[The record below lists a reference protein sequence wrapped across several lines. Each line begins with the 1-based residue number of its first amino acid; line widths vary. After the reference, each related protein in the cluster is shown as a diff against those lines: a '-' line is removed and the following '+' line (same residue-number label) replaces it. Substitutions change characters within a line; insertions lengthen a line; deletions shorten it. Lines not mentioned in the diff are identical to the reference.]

1 MSETQVRNSG
11 EQDKNLEQRSR
22 AVPVPARAQES
33 AAEGEGLLAR
43 LSRALFGKA
52 GSLRADLEVVLEA
65 GASGETGFSPE
76 ERTLLRNILGLREQ
90 RVEDVMVPR
99 TDIIAVHQDITLGE
113 LVRVFEN
120 AGHSRLVVYNDTLDD
135 PIGMVHIRDVVAF
148 MSARVQFNA
157 QRRGSLRG
165 SLDLKAVDLAVPLSS
180 TKITRS
186 ILFVPPSMPAIDLLA
201 KMQATRIHLAL
212 VIDEYGGT
220 DGLVSIEDIVEQIV
234 GEIEDEHDIDEA
246 PTVLAQRD
254 GSYIADA
261 RASLEEV
268 TKLIGAEFDVGEA
281 ADDVDTLGGFLVT
294 RIGRIPV
301 RGELVAGPG
310 PFEIEVLD
318 ADPRRVKKVR
328 IHRDRRR
335 PPALRDT
342 SHGEAETDTAAPA
355 LQSAA
360 TTSVAAQEPLP
371 TETDATGSK
380 PPPGAARQ
388 L

>member
-1 MSETQVRNSG
+1 MSESQVRNSG
-11 EQDKNLEQRSR
+11 EQDKNLEQRNL
-22 AVPVPARAQES
+22 VVPAPTRAQEP
-33 AAEGEGLLAR
+33 AAEGESLFAR
-43 LSRALFGKA
+43 LTRALFGKA
-52 GSLRADLEVVLEA
+52 GSLRADLEIVLEA

-76 ERTLLRNILGLREQ
+76 ERTLLKNILGLRER

-99 TDIIAVHQDITLGE
+99 TDIVAVQQDITLGE
-113 LVRVFEN
+113 LVRVFES

-135 PIGMVHIRDVVAF
+135 PVGMVHIRDVVAF

-165 SLDLKAVDLAVPLSS
+165 SLDLKAVDLAVPLSA

-220 DGLVSIEDIVEQIV
+220 DGLLSIEDIVEQIV
-234 GEIEDEHDIDEA
+234 GEIEDEHDIEEA
-246 PTVLAQRD
+246 PTVVAQRD

-268 TKLIGAEFDVGEA
+268 TKLVGAEFDVGEA

-301 RGELVAGPG
+301 RGELIPG
-310 PFEIEVLD
+310 PASFEIEVLD

-328 IHRDRRR
+328 IHRDRRPSR
-335 PPALRDT
+335 VRDARV
-342 SHGEAETDTAAPA
+342 GEPGTDTDSPA
-355 LQSAA
+355 QQSTLTPTLANE
-360 TTSVAAQEPLP
+360 TSP
-371 TETDATGSK
+371 TEPDSTATATS
-380 PPPGAARQ
+380 PRTARR